1 MANDDVVIRISAK
14 DLSKKTFQETVR
26 NVAGIE
32 EGTKKAAKS
41 TTGLGASFRNI
52 VGGIVSATA
61 VMAVARRA
69 FSFIG
74 DSAIG
79 MNAQLETSTLQF
91 ETLMGS
97 ADLAGKHVRGLFEFA
112 KKTPF
117 ETGPIIHA
125 SKMLQQFGGEAL
137 NNERMLTLIGDAA
150 AATGAPIQDLGMWT
164 GRLYAQLQAGKPFGE
179 AAQRL
184 TELAVLTPKARAE
197 MEDLRTS
204 GGSARDIFALFEG
217 TLGDFSGAMEKQS
230 NTWTGLTSTFW
241 ESVQLFIAEKST
253 GAFGFLKDAIG
264 AVNDALADAS
274 SEGLDR
280 VVVDME
286 VALIQL
292 RAASKQ
298 ATEQMDEFGIVNRH
312 TVVRVRE
319 AQAAV
324 EDLKDRGLLEAIKAG
339 KDLGD
344 VFVQTG
350 RVTEERLTTAMM
362 HLAEQGTLTTEA
374 MKSVGAK
381 AVELRER
388 GVPLSEGLENIA
400 DAFARGALDG
410 KQLAEAHDEVS
421 AATKKAADAQRKA
434 IEKLATELSQA
445 DLPGKVATLES
456 AWASLDPEVQVNADT
471 MERTAAKVLELV
483 AAGADLPP
491 VLWAIAVGSRVAD
504 DALKG
509 LTLTAEAEAAIL
521 KALAEQQA
529 KAHAEMVK
537 GLEAQEAQLL
547 ATSSP
552 TITLTEDTIA
562 LSEKWVKGSQDA
574 FAFTQQVSDLTGSFG
589 AGTGVL
595 AIYTRE
601 LTSLQQTFDGL
612 SQIAGGGLQQAFSG
626 LRGPE
631 GAFATGGFFGG
642 MSSLFSGIAQAAGP
656 IGAVVGG
663 VMSLVNAFKN
673 IGGPSQEELLGR
685 DLVKDFEDAVIATLD
700 ATQLAEAGGERWRQV
715 VIGVR
720 DAYEEVGKD
729 AGNIVGEL
737 WDAIKDGG
745 PEAVR
750 AIVADIQVVLG
761 EAEAVKLVFD
771 TTTSGLQSLVEEATR
786 SGSLLPATLEPYLV
800 TLEELG
806 GLTEEDRLILAQ
818 MADDAHTDWRA
829 MEAAAKE
836 YGIELEHL
844 GPAFDH
850 ARLGEA
856 AIAIAGDFEMLTGE
870 GADVNAVLAGMA
882 DEVQGL
888 INDAAAAGVGVPAE
902 LQPIITQM
910 IEAGLLT
917 DAEGQKLTDLGQIS
931 FAPAIELQ
939 FQALIDKIEDLI
951 DALTG
956 EDDSVSDAMDQ
967 AGADA
972 EAAANQGRLAW
983 DTFNRDLRAM
993 DWDVTVRENRIT
1005 SGGGVPGGGP
1015 GVPFAHGTHG
1025 AYGLFGSGTPAVLHG
1040 EEAITPRR
1048 HVPALADDIARALE
1062 SRLGPGG
1069 NVTVEV
1075 HLAFDGHNLRRLTRE
1090 QFREIE
1096 RAIGGG
1102 VIRIPARAVGDQVA

>member
-14 DLSKKTFQETVR
+14 DLSKKTFQEAVR

-41 TTGLGASFRNI
+41 TAGLGVSFRTL

-61 VMAVARRA
+61 VTAVARRA
-69 FSFIG
+69 FSFVS

-97 ADLAGKHVRGLFEFA
+97 ADAASKHVRGLFEFA

-137 NNERMLTLIGDAA
+137 NNTRMLTLIGDAA

-184 TELAVLTPKARAE
+184 TELAVLTPQARAE
-197 MEDLRTS
+197 MEDLQKS
-204 GGSARDIFALFEG
+204 GASAREIFERFEG
-217 TLGDFSGAMEKQS
+217 TLGDFTGAMAKQAD
-230 NTWTGLTSTFW
+230 TWTGLLSTFW
-241 ESVQLFIAEKST
+241 ESASLLIAENTT
-253 GAFGFLKDAIG
+253 GAFNFLK
-264 AVNDALADAS
+264 
-274 SEGLDR
+274 
-280 VVVDME
+280 
-286 VALIQL
+286 
-292 RAASKQ
+292 
-298 ATEQMDEFGIVNRH
+298 
-312 TVVRVRE
+312 
-319 AQAAV
+319 
-324 EDLKDRGLLEAIKAG
+324 EAIKSANQELEGFSLEGVEKEAHAVKGLVREYDALTKSVERQFELRGSARGVDMLRMKRLRDEIAAG
-339 KDLGD
+339 QEAIKTVDIQRQG
-344 VFVQTG
+344 
-350 RVTEERLTTAMM
+350 EEAFAWARTQRAI
-362 HLAEQGTLTTEA
+362 ADTEA
-374 MKSVGAK
+374 TA
-381 AVELRER
+381 AATR
-388 GVPLSEGLENIA
+388 LS
-400 DAFARGALDG
+400 
-410 KQLAEAHDEVS
+410 KVTAEAS
-421 AATKKAADAQRKA
+421 AKQQQA
-434 IEKLATELSQA
+434 IDKLASTLSQA
-445 DLPGKVATLES
+445 DLPGKVAKLEA
-456 AWASLDPEVQVNADT
+456 AWESLDPEVQANADT

-537 GLEAQEAQLL
+537 GLEAQEAQLR

-856 AIAIAGDFEMLTGE
+856 AVAIAGNFEMLTGE
-870 GADVNAVLAGMA
+870 GANVNAVLEGMA

-888 INDAAAAGVGVPAE
+888 IDDAAAAGVGVPAE

-956 EDDSVSDAMDQ
+956 EDDSVQSEMGE
-967 AGADA
+967 AGSAA
-972 EAAANQGRLAW
+972 ETAAADGQRAW
-983 DTFNRDLRAM
+983 EAFNRELHAM
-993 DWDVTVRENRIT
+993 DWDVEVRERRT
-1005 SGGGVPGGGP
+1005 QTGGGVPGGGP
-1015 GVPFAHGTHG
+1015 GGVPFAHGTHG
-1025 AYGLFGSGTPAVLHG
+1025 EYGGFGSDGTPAVLHG
-1040 EEAITPRR
+1040 EEAIVPRR
-1048 HVPALADDIARALE
+1048 HVPALAGDIADALE
-1062 SRLGPGG
+1062 PLLARGGEGMTVIVVGDVGDLRQKLSGRFTQAQIRELERL
-1069 NVTVEV
+1069 
-1075 HLAFDGHNLRRLTRE
+1075 L
-1090 QFREIE
+1090 
-1096 RAIGGG
+1096 GGG